1 MSKTKEKK
9 SSLTHEEQ
17 EELVYY
23 LREATSRNLE
33 AQFWNMKAGSVERK
47 ILARIDV
54 DPNEFEVDWSQSME
68 KGIITYHKKEAHVEE
83 KVS

>member
-1 MSKTKEKK
+1 MSATKSKK
-9 SSLTHEEQ
+9 QNLTHEEQ

-33 AQFWNMKAGSVERK
+33 AQFWNSRAAQVERRV
-47 ILARIDV
+47 LERIGIN
-54 DPNEFEVDWSQSME
+54 PNEYEVDWSDSMN
-68 KGIITYHKKEAHVEE
+68 KGTISFHKKEQHAEE